1 MSGDGRRGANAD
13 PKSIV
18 ERFGAS
24 VDITGPDP
32 DADGF
37 FFVKRPA
44 TVDHD
49 AFVTGLLG
57 VIGATDR
64 LVVHHRSG
72 FAIVR
77 ISHGLAG
84 RLRTFSWIDAVGAVQ
99 FDPTQFA
106 AVTGA
111 PVE

>member
-1 MSGDGRRGANAD
+1 MSGEREPRGNTD
-13 PKSIV
+13 PKRIV

-24 VDITGPDP
+24 VDVTGPDP

-44 TVDHD
+44 AVDHD

-72 FAIVR
+72 FAVVR

-84 RLRTFSWIDAVGAVQ
+84 QVRAFPWIDAVGAVQ
-99 FDPTQFA
+99 FDPAQFA